1 MLILIPIYKFELN
14 KVLLDEKTKNNVIND
29 SYFYRL
35 FYSDVHITFNAIYLL
50 FELNN
55 IKIEKY
61 FDKIKCLFTYEE
73 NETMINEIV
82 NIEKQILNKCKTD
95 ILCEPTYRIED
106 QLHNNFIKINESNV
120 ELNKY
125 STKKFIL
132 KISGI
137 WQTEPNIG
145 LTFRFFLH

>member
-1 MLILIPIYKFELN
+1 MLVLIPIYKFDIS

-29 SYFYRL
+29 SFFYRL
-35 FYSDVHITFNAIYLL
+35 FYSDINITFNAIYLL

-55 IKIEKY
+55 IKVEKY

-82 NIEKQILNKCKTD
+82 HIEKNILSKCNTD
-95 ILCEPTYRIED
+95 INKRTTYRIED
-106 QLHNNFIKINESNV
+106 QLQNNFIKINESNA
-120 ELNKY
+120 EINKY
-125 STKKFIL
+125 KTKKFIL

-137 WQTEPNIG
+137 WLTEPNIG
-145 LTFRFFLH
+145 LTFRFFLY